1 MPWGVFDVKDDAG
14 RKIAVHV
21 VPCNEND
28 VLEKPHT
35 LESSCPCQPQMEFQP
50 GGVPLFIHERAH

>member
-1 MPWGVFDVKDDAG
+1 MPWGVFPIQDESG

-21 VPCNEND
+21 APCSEGD
-28 VLEKPHT
+28 VLEPPHRLDNT
-35 LESSCPCQPQMEFQP
+35 CPCQPRLEFQA